1 MPAGFANRARHR
13 AVGPFNPTRSLLDP
27 RHADHKDPPLGL
39 SGLFAAGLL
48 SIPFPVASESDAPR
62 FFDASITRD
71 GVVTTLGLDAEGA
84 LTLSGRAEQSHALAR
99 LLDELTPG
107 ARVEDGLVSSWKGK
121 PRHPSGLALA
131 LAVREG
137 DQLVYRI
144 AIVRDSLSL
153 EWAVTEPI
161 VRTLGAPFRL
171 VELKNIGS
179 DSIELSLR
187 RGTIPIR
194 SIEKL
199 AQRVEELVFADNC
212 MGAGTIF
219 RPGKSI
225 LVDVVH
231 GTQIDLG
238 SLL

>member
-1 MPAGFANRARHR
+1 MQITAK
-13 AVGPFNPTRSLLDP
+13 TL
-27 RHADHKDPPLGL
+27 PLSL

-48 SIPFPVASESDAPR
+48 SIPFPVASESDAPT

-84 LTLSGRAEQSHALAR
+84 LTLSGRAEQSQALAR
-99 LLDELTPG
+99 LLDEIAPG
-107 ARVEDGLVSSWKGK
+107 ARVADGLVSSWQ
-121 PRHPSGLALA
+121 PRHSSGLALA

-161 VRTLGAPFRL
+161 VRTLGTPFQL
-171 VELKNIGS
+171 VAIKNIGS

-194 SIEKL
+194 STEKL
-199 AQRVEELVFADNC
+199 AQRVEVLVFADNC
-212 MGAGTIF
+212 MGATKAGTTF
-219 RPGKSI
+219 LPGKSI
-225 LVDVVH
+225 LVDVVQ

-238 SLL
+238 SLR